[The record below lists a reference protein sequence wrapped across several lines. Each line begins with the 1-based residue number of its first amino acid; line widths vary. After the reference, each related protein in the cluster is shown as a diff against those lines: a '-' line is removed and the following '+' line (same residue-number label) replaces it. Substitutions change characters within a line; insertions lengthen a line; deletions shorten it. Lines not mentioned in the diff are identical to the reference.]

1 MTYPSLNI
9 ARTAAKSIAQA
20 GILDSIR
27 QAPLVINH
35 LDLTSDHEI
44 RLACLKALENI
55 DDSSLVDDMIH
66 KSRHFRPNE
75 RRLTEEVIYKMGLR
89 TVPALLSITK
99 DTHIADRCRLLAGR
113 ILGRLAFTSIAGE
126 FIRHYPTRN

>member
-1 MTYPSLNI
+1 MGLQILGIEGEPHDIDILITYLAYPSLTI

-35 LDLTSDHEI
+35 LDLTSDNEI
-44 RLACLKALENI
+44 RLSCLKALENI

-66 KSRHFRPNE
+66 KS
-75 RRLTEEVIYKMGLR
+75 LTF
-89 TVPALLSITK
+89 PA
-99 DTHIADRCRLLAGR
+99 
-113 ILGRLAFTSIAGE
+113 E
-126 FIRHYPTRN
+126 